1 VTVVS
6 NSTPLIHLSAVSDL
20 SLLRRLF
27 ALVTIPAAVRDE
39 VVTSGAGRPG
49 AREIAEA
56 IGSWIRV
63 EPVRPSRNTHLEM
76 ERQKLQL
83 GEVQAIELAQALPA
97 EILLMDER
105 RAVEFARS
113 LGLTVFRTGTVYVA
127 AKRAGLIDSVRT
139 KLDALRAGGFWLKDQ
154 DYAAIVR
161 LCGEL

>member
-1 VTVVS
+1 
-6 NSTPLIHLSAVSDL
+6 
-20 SLLRRLF
+20 
-27 ALVTIPAAVRDE
+27 
-39 VVTSGAGRPG
+39 
-49 AREIAEA
+49 
-56 IGSWIRV
+56 
-63 EPVRPSRNTHLEM
+63 M

-139 KLDALRAGGFWLKDQ
+139 KLDGLRAGGFWLKDQ